1 MTPLLSD
8 SLRDCIKTIMIKHN
22 SKIAEDLYIADR
34 YIETLRSLESNTWT
48 IGTENF
54 EFIKEAVQN
63 LIDALITDEVRAL
76 SIRKDVFE
84 ISFTPKGK
92 ELIYSSNNNWSR
104 ENRQT
109 GKPGRII
116 KKLLVFDYKERDIV
130 VNNVHLVD
138 SLMTLCYQVN
148 EMDRT

>member
-48 IGTENF
+48 IGAENF

-92 ELIYSSNNNWSR
+92 ELIYEDCFYSSR
-104 ENRQT
+104 RA
-109 GKPGRII
+109 R
-116 KKLLVFDYKERDIV
+116 LL
-130 VNNVHLVD
+130 
-138 SLMTLCYQVN
+138 
-148 EMDRT
+148 